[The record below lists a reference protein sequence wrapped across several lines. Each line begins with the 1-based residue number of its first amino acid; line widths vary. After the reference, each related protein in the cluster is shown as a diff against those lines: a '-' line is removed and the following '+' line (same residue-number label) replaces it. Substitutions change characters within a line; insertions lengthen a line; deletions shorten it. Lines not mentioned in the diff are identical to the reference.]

1 MPRFPMASAV
11 GEPPEKMIE
20 HCLRELHPLREEAN
34 LGFLYASDHLAG
46 DLGSLVQRL
55 REELPGTHWV
65 GSLGIGLCTT
75 GREIYDQ
82 PALAVMLGSFPPDS
96 FRTLR
101 QGRQDNDDLLS
112 SLAGWAGGRGY
123 YFALLHGD
131 PSGPGTAE
139 MLQRLA
145 ESSEQGFINGGI
157 TSSGGEN
164 LQVCDGVTSGGL
176 SGVMFNGE
184 VRVLTDHT
192 QGCTPIGRIHEL
204 TRAQRNIAVTLD
216 HRPALEVM
224 KEEIG
229 EILARDLTR
238 IGGHIFAAF
247 PIEGSDTGDY
257 LVRNLMGFD
266 PEQGLLAV
274 GDYLEGEKSLMFCRR
289 DGNTARADMQRM
301 LERLRRRVGE
311 DEIRG
316 GVYVSCL
323 GRGRHQ
329 FGEDSEEL
337 VLIRDTL
344 GDFPLVGFFASGE
357 IYHGRLYGY
366 TGVLTLFL

>member
-1 MPRFPMASAV
+1 M
-11 GEPPEKMIE
+11 
-20 HCLRELHPLREEAN
+20 
-34 LGFLYASDHLAG
+34 
-46 DLGSLVQRL
+46 
-55 REELPGTHWV
+55 
-65 GSLGIGLCTT
+65 
-75 GREIYDQ
+75 
-82 PALAVMLGSFPPDS
+82 
-96 FRTLR
+96 
-101 QGRQDNDDLLS
+101 
-112 SLAGWAGGRGY
+112 
-123 YFALLHGD
+123 
-131 PSGPGTAE
+131 
-139 MLQRLA
+139 
-145 ESSEQGFINGGI
+145 
-157 TSSGGEN
+157 
-164 LQVCDGVTSGGL
+164 
-176 SGVMFNGE
+176 
-184 VRVLTDHT
+184 
-192 QGCTPIGRIHEL
+192 
-204 TRAQRNIAVTLD
+204 TLD
-216 HRPALEVM
+216 NRPALEVL

-266 PEQGLLAV
+266 PDQGVLAV
-274 GDYLEGEKSLMFCRR
+274 GDYLEEEKSLMFCRR

-301 LERLRRRVGE
+301 LERLRRRVGQ

-337 VLIRDTL
+337 KMIQDAL